1 MSESFINLQ
10 DEDQIIS
17 ITEIMK
23 YLNRMASCVLIVVLL
38 SGCSQQENWELAWSD
53 EFEYTGSPAAEKWG
67 YETGYIRN
75 NELQYY
81 SSELQNV
88 RVENGLCI
96 INALLEEGEDS
107 ITSASINTLGKQD
120 FLYGRI
126 EVKAKIP
133 SALGTWPAIWMLGTN
148 RSELGWPACGE
159 IDIMEHV
166 GYDPDLIHA
175 NIHTEAYNHVMGT
188 NKGNQIEV
196 EEPWTDFHLYAL
208 EWDEDRMDFFL
219 DDSLY
224 FTFENDLA
232 GNNDTWPFDKPH
244 YLLINLAYGGSWGG
258 NRGVDTGA
266 LPLQY
271 EIDYVRYYIKD

>member
-1 MSESFINLQ
+1 MKHLKFSFL
-10 DEDQIIS
+10 
-17 ITEIMK
+17 
-23 YLNRMASCVLIVVLL
+23 LVLIILL
-38 SGCSQQENWELAWSD
+38 MAGCSTKDNWELVWSD
-53 EFEYTGSPAAEKWG
+53 EFDYSGTPAADSWG
-67 YETGYIRN
+67 FETGYERN

-81 SSELQNV
+81 TRELKNV
-88 RVENGLCI
+88 RVEDGLCI

-126 EVKAKIP
+126 EVRARIP
-133 SALGTWPAIWMLGTN
+133 SALGTWPAIWMLGVN

-166 GYDPDLIHA
+166 GYDPDRIHA
-175 NIHTEAYNHVMGT
+175 NIHTKAYNHSIGT
-188 NKGNQIEV
+188 NKGNQIEIKD
-196 EEPWTDFHLYAL
+196 PWADFHIYAV
-208 EWDEDRMDFFL
+208 EWFEDHMDFFM

-224 FTFENDLA
+224 FSFENDQT
-232 GNNDTWPFDKPH
+232 GDNDTWPFDKPH

-258 NRGVDTGA
+258 NQGVDTSK

-271 EIDYVRYYIKD
+271 EIDYVRYYNKD

>member
-1 MSESFINLQ
+1 
-10 DEDQIIS
+10 
-17 ITEIMK
+17 
-23 YLNRMASCVLIVVLL
+23 MALVLTF
-38 SGCSQQENWELAWSD
+38 GCSRQEKWELVWSD
-53 EFEYTGSPAAEKWG
+53 EFEYTGSPAKESWG

-75 NELQYY
+75 KELQYY
-81 SSELQNV
+81 TSDLKNV
-88 RVENGLCI
+88 RVEDGLCL

-126 EVKAKIP
+126 EVRAKIP

-148 RSELGWPACGE
+148 RSELRWPACGE

-166 GYDPDLIHA
+166 GYDPDRIHA
-175 NIHTEAYNHVMGT
+175 NIHTKSYNHSIGT

-196 EEPWTDFHLYAL
+196 DEPWADFHIYAL
-208 EWDEDRMDFFL
+208 EWFEDHMDFFL

-232 GNNDTWPFDKPH
+232 GNNDTWPFDKPQ

-258 NRGVDTGA
+258 NQGVDIKL

-271 EIDYVRYYIKD
+271 EIDYVRYYKKD